1 MELKVGMELELIKDL
16 DCGVRVIEKG
26 EVFRVQHISVN
37 SVSKVSIINDRI
49 GVGVFELEEIKEYF
63 KEYKEEIKVDE
74 DVRKVIYSDKVT
86 VVILNSGIK
95 GIAKCLEEDEYDKKT
110 GYRIAYL
117 KAKVKEMNKELKSY

>member
-16 DCGVRVIEKG
+16 DCGIRVIEKG
-26 EVFRVQHISVN
+26 EVFKVQHISAN
-37 SVSKVSIINDRI
+37 KVSLINNEI

-63 KEYKEEIKVDE
+63 KEYIEEIRTDE
-74 DVRKVIYSDKVT
+74 DVKRVIYSDKVT

-95 GIAKCLEEDEYDKKT
+95 GIAKCLDEDEYNKKV

-117 KAKVKEMNKELKSY
+117 KAKIKEMNKELKSY